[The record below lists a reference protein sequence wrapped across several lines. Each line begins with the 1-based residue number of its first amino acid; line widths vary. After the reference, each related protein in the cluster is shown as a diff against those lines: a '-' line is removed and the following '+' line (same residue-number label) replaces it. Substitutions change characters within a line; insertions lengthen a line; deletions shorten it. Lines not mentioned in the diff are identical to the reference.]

1 MRKENES
8 VVIVEELLL
17 TFLLTLPFL
26 CNYFISKIRMN
37 WRSLE
42 NHISKEIKFLIL
54 NFWNEFDIMCLDWG
68 KEKKEYKC
76 GRNKEKLDYNLR
88 PKNLKKWTSLR
99 SVFFSIYKFFFD
111 SKSSSNRLNFA
122 FDWPV
127 SKHGPRRLTSLRV

>member
-1 MRKENES
+1 MKNE
-8 VVIVEELLL
+8 
-17 TFLLTLPFL
+17 
-26 CNYFISKIRMN
+26 
-37 WRSLE
+37 
-42 NHISKEIKFLIL
+42 
-54 NFWNEFDIMCLDWG
+54 
-68 KEKKEYKC
+68 
-76 GRNKEKLDYNLR
+76 LDYNLR